1 MVEHVDNKDKKGQIK
16 KRGIERERRRKER
29 QTKQQQNNTKRRRIR
44 KIGRT

>member
-1 MVEHVDNKDKKGQIK
+1 MVEHVDNNDKKGQIK

>member
-16 KRGIERERRRKER
+16 NRGIERERRRKER